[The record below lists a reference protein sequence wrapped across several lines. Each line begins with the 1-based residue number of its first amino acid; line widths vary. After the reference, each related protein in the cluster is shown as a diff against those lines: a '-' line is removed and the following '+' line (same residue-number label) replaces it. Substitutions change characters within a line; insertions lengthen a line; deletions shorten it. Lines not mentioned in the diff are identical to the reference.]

1 MKAKAAPVEGRLF
14 IVPNGAWEH
23 ILMAAVHDIWYNS
36 HKMAIQ
42 KDVIEM
48 AQTVVR
54 ALVEDELKAKAQ
66 AELAKQGLT
75 LSDLMRM
82 ALREAAE
89 GRITFSFDGTVRNRE
104 TLSAMEELDSGK
116 GERASSIEDFHRMM
130 NS

>member
-1 MKAKAAPVEGRLF
+1 
-14 IVPNGAWEH
+14 
-23 ILMAAVHDIWYNS
+23 
-36 HKMAIQ
+36 MAIQ